1 MKKIIFVLM
10 FMSGYSMAAQIAN
23 NHVGR
28 PTSQNSIDGQKID
41 SKVRPQDDFYE
52 YANGAWLK
60 SAVIPADKAS
70 WGAFNELRENTI
82 EQLHKIIDGLS
93 TDKSKDSNKQKIYA
107 MYTSFMDEIK
117 LESLGMTPLKEQM
130 AKIDNI
136 TDKKQIPELIAN
148 LNQIGVAT
156 PMSIN
161 IHQDARDSRTE
172 IADIGQSGLGLPDR
186 DYYLKADDKNLKLIK
201 QKYIDHISKMLS
213 MSGDKNALKDA
224 IDIVNLETELAK
236 IQWTKVQNRDPMKT
250 YNKVILAKLPAL
262 MPLYDWNS
270 YLGTSKLT
278 DKVSYVIVSQ
288 PSYLKGLDTILQQT
302 PLSIWKAYFKWHLL
316 SDYSSLLSKS
326 YDDTNFAFYGTVLS
340 GIPKQEPRYK
350 RGIASIEKS
359 IGDALGG
366 LYVAKYFPPENK
378 AKMEK
383 LVANLILTYRNSINS
398 LDWMSDATKARAQKK
413 LSAMA
418 LKIAYPDKWKDYS
431 SLVIKSDDLVGNA
444 MRATQFEYQRE
455 INKLG
460 KPVDRSE
467 WLMTPQTIN
476 AYYNPEM
483 NEIVFPA
490 AILQPPFFNVKAD
503 DAFNYGGIGAVIGHE
518 ISHAFDDQGSQYDEI
533 GNLNNWWTK
542 VDRENFTKKTKEL
555 VKQYSAYSPLPGYH
569 INGELTLGENI
580 ADNSGLAIAYKA
592 YQLSLQGKPAPV
604 INGITGNQRVYFGWV
619 EVWRAKVRDSRV
631 IQNIKVDPHSPPKFR
646 GNGTL
651 RNQPGF
657 YDAFGVKP
665 GDKMYLPPEKRVI
678 IW

>member
-1 MKKIIFVLM
+1 MKKIIFTLM
-10 FMSGYSMAAQIAN
+10 FMSGYAMATQIVN
-23 NHVGR
+23 KPVGT
-28 PTSQNSIDGQKID
+28 PTSQNDIANQVK
-41 SKVRPQDDFYE
+41 PQDDFYE
-52 YANGAWLK
+52 YANGKWLK

-82 EQLHKIIDGLS
+82 EQLHKIIDDMA
-93 TDKSKDSNKQKIYA
+93 TDKSNDANKQKIYA
-107 MYTSFMDEIK
+107 MYTSFMNEAK
-117 LESLGMTPLKEQM
+117 LESLGVSPLKEQM
-130 AKIDNI
+130 TNIDNI

-148 LNQIGVAT
+148 LNQIGVTT
-156 PMSIN
+156 PIAIN
-161 IHQDARDSRTE
+161 IHQDARDSSTE

-201 QKYIDHISKMLS
+201 QKYIDHISKMLG
-213 MSGDKNALKDA
+213 MSGDKNWHQDA

-236 IQWTKVQNRDPMKT
+236 IQWTKVQNRDPVKT
-250 YNKVILAKLPAL
+250 YNKVVLAKLPDL

-270 YLGTSKLT
+270 YLSNSKLT
-278 DKVSYVIVSQ
+278 DKISYVIISQ
-288 PSYLKGLDTILQQT
+288 PSYLQGLDKILQQT
-302 PLSIWKAYFKWHLL
+302 PLSVWKAYFKWHLL

-326 YDDTNFAFYGTVLS
+326 YDDTHFSFYGTVLS

-350 RGIASIEKS
+350 RGIASIETS
-359 IGDALGG
+359 IGEALGQ

-383 LVANLILTYRNSINS
+383 LVDNLILTYRNSINS

-431 SLVIKSDDLVGNA
+431 ALVIKSDDLVGNV
-444 MRATQFEYQRE
+444 MRAAQFEYQRE

-460 KPVDRSE
+460 KPVDLTE
-467 WLMTPQTIN
+467 WFMTPQTIN

-542 VDRENFTKKTKEL
+542 IDRENFTKKTKEL
-555 VKQYSAYSPLPGYH
+555 VKQYGAYSPIPGYH

-592 YQLSLQGKPAPV
+592 YQLSLQGKTAPV
-604 INGITGNQRVYFGWV
+604 IDGITGNARLYFGWV

-631 IQNIKVDPHSPPKFR
+631 IQNIKIDPHSPPKFR

-665 GDKMYLPPEKRVI
+665 KDKMYLPPEKRVI